1 MALID
6 NNGSRE
12 LLGADASGQLVI
24 HAPTTA
30 PLRQPRRKSRWPAR
44 LDMLQSASGLFLA
57 LFLMAHMFFVSSI
70 LISHDAFYTVPLS
83 LIHISEP
90 TRPY

>member
-44 LDMLQSASGLFLA
+44 LEETRGLPCSGRLHQPA
-57 LFLMAHMFFVSSI
+57 LERRQHRLGAV
-70 LISHDAFYTVPLS
+70 A
-83 LIHISEP
+83 
-90 TRPY
+90 RA